1 MSKPPLPLT
10 ACPRPT
16 ARTLEAR
23 PTGVHRTHLG
33 GGARYA
39 SAKQMRP
46 AQGAG
51 WWATERGRPA
61 SAGNGWPPSGRMQS

>member
-1 MSKPPLPLT
+1 MTQSPLPLAAPPHDT
-10 ACPRPT
+10 VRPPKPRPT
-16 ARTLEAR
+16 DD
-23 PTGVHRTHLG
+23 HRTHLS